1 MKTLEEFIKEI
12 EGSDALKNELKE
24 IKDKTALADFLKKHG
39 CDVSVNEFAEH
50 IRSQGEGEIGDDEAE
65 KASGGYLEIVQG
77 DPHRIQVPFKR

>member
-1 MKTLEEFIKEI
+1 MWKQLSSHWEKKRHKFIKEI

-50 IRSQGEGEIGDDEAE
+50 IRSQGEGEIGDDEA
-65 KASGGYLEIVQG
+65 AAAAGGFDFFEWLFG
-77 DPHRIQVPFKR
+77 